1 MEKTLAIH
9 LAEQRDEIAQHIE
22 GMTIISHTSV
32 DFPSQLMLNRLKEII
47 TQEIRNPSDNWA

>member
-9 LAEQRDEIAQHIE
+9 LAEQRDAIARHIE
-22 GMTIISHTSV
+22 GMTFIV
-32 DFPSQLMLNRLKEII
+32 DSFSAPTITMKRIQEVI